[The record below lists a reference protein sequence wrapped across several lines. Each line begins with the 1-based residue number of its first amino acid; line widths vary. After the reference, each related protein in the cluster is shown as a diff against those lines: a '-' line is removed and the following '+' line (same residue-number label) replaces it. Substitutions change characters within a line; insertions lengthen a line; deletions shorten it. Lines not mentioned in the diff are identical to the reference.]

1 MRRTKLQ
8 AMVVHDRAVLTES
21 LTHAVE
27 CFGDSI
33 DRHLAW
39 CIEQGHISTDKA
51 REILGISVE
60 TMREVTREWIAAG
73 RMSKNE
79 DAL

>member
-1 MRRTKLQ
+1 MRQRKLQ
-8 AMVVHDRAVLTES
+8 AMVVRDRGVLTES
-21 LTHAVE
+21 MTHAVE
-27 CFGDSI
+27 YFGDRV

-39 CIEQGHISTDKA
+39 CVEQGHISADKA
-51 REILGISVE
+51 REILGVSVE

-73 RMSKNE
+73 WMSKNE